1 MGFKQKGAPYEK
13 DDMNIAVYRKDI
25 GDGSAAKSNHTGIVL
40 QSGLSP
46 EMEGAAIAH
55 EKIHQYQQRNGDLDY
70 DENNF
75 YWKGKTYPRKNLNE
89 HNEKLP
95 WEVEAYK
102 ESDKLLKGKQNTTQM
117 KEKFQ
122 LRDGKGNGASFA
134 NLTSKGLMGASLDIN
149 PIKLVKHSEIPTAG
163 SKKAEQQKA
172 DLAKVGVEKE
182 VKLKTNELGVYSG
195 DKDLGVKK
203 YTSFYKAS
211 TPELKEKGNAFWS
224 SLSEPEKQEIRDRKS
239 RYEKAPIKMHKIPAK
254 PIKTSSSLD
263 IKRVPLKTPGGKPS
277 REIEPVFKTKKE
289 IKEHVFN
296 QYGGISRDRLS
307 LYKKASTNR
316 RIPAS
321 FNTGRGDIF
330 GKVATAVAGKKQV
343 FKNADVEKKV
353 KAAYDEQNRRRK
365 AKKYADKKGLTFLD
379 SGESVAQ
386 LRKQGRISQYEN
398 KAKQTKITTGIFSHN
413 RVKKNNKST

>member
-46 EMEGAAIAH
+46 EMEEAAIAH

-75 YWKGKTYPRKNLNE
+75 YWKGKTYPRENLNE

-102 ESDKLLKGKQNTTQM
+102 ESNKLLKGKQNTTQM

-134 NLTSKGLMGASLDIN
+134 NLTNKGLMGASLDTD
-149 PIKLVKHSEIPTAG
+149 PIKTSKVATTG
-163 SKKAEQQKA
+163 SKEAQQQKA
-172 DLAKVGVEKE
+172 NLAKIGVEKQ
-182 VKLKTNELGVYSG
+182 VKLRSDEFGGFGSG
-195 DKDLGVKK
+195 EDLGVKK

-211 TPELKEKGNAFWS
+211 TPELKEKGNKYWS
-224 SLSEPEKQEIRDRKS
+224 SLSETDKQKIRDKKS
-239 RYEKAPIKMHKIPAK
+239 RYTQEPIPMVKIPAK

-263 IKRVPLKTPGGKPS
+263 IKRVPLKTPGDKPS

-343 FKNADVEKKV
+343 FKDGVEQKV

-386 LRKQGRISQYEN
+386 LRKQGRISRYGN

-413 RVKKNNKST
+413 RIKKNKST

>member
-1 MGFKQKGAPYEK
+1 MGFKLKGKPYDK
-13 DDMNIAVYRKDI
+13 DDMNIAVYRKNLD
-25 GDGSAAKSNHTGIVL
+25 DGSAAKSNHTGIVL
-40 QSGLSP
+40 QTGLSP
-46 EMEGAAIAH
+46 EMEGAAIEH
-55 EKIHQYQQRNGDLDY
+55 EKVHQYQQRRGDLDY

-89 HNEKLP
+89 HNAKLP

-102 ESDKLLKGKQNTTQM
+102 ESDKILNGKQTNKQM

-122 LRDGKGNGASFA
+122 LRKGKGNKPAFE
-134 NLTSKGLMGASLDIN
+134 NLTSKGLMGASLDTDPIN
-149 PIKLVKHSEIPTAG
+149 PVKPSKIPTTG
-163 SKKAEQQKA
+163 SKEAQQQKTN
-172 DLAKVGVEKE
+172 LAKIGVEKE
-182 VKLKTNELGVYSG
+182 VKLKSDEFGGFGSG
-195 DKDLGVKK
+195 EDLGVKK

-211 TPELKEKGNAFWS
+211 TPELKEKGNKFWS
-224 SLSEPEKQEIRDRKS
+224 SLSESEKQEIRDRKS
-239 RYEKAPIKMHKIPAK
+239 RYEKTPIKMERLPAK
-254 PIKTSSSLD
+254 PIKTSSSRKVEKL
-263 IKRVPLKTPGGKPS
+263 PLKTPGDKPS

-307 LYKKASTNR
+307 LFKKASTGR
-316 RIPAS
+316 KLPAS

-330 GKVATAVAGKKQV
+330 GKVATAVAGQKQV
-343 FKNADVEKKV
+343 FKDGVEQKV

-386 LRKQGRISQYEN
+386 LRKQGRISRYEN

-413 RVKKNNKST
+413 RIKKNKST

>member
-46 EMEGAAIAH
+46 EMEEAAIAH

-75 YWKGKTYPRKNLNE
+75 YWKGKTYPRENLNE

-102 ESDKLLKGKQNTTQM
+102 ESNKLLKGKQNTTQM

-149 PIKLVKHSEIPTAG
+149 PIKIVKPSEIPTAG

-211 TPELKEKGNAFWS
+211 TPELKEKGNKYWS
-224 SLSEPEKQEIRDRKS
+224 SLSETDKQKIRDKKS
-239 RYEKAPIKMHKIPAK
+239 RYTQEPIPMVKIPAK

-263 IKRVPLKTPGGKPS
+263 IKRVPLKTPGDKPS

-343 FKNADVEKKV
+343 FKDGVEQKV

-379 SGESVAQ
+379 SG
-386 LRKQGRISQYEN
+386 
-398 KAKQTKITTGIFSHN
+398 AKQTKITTGIFSHN
-413 RVKKNNKST
+413 RIKKNKST

>member
-1 MGFKQKGAPYEK
+1 MGFKLKGKPYDK
-13 DDMNIAVYRKDI
+13 DDMNIAVYRKNLD
-25 GDGSAAKSNHTGIVL
+25 DGSAAKSNHTGIVL
-40 QSGLSP
+40 QTGLSP
-46 EMEGAAIAH
+46 EMEGAAIEH
-55 EKIHQYQQRNGDLDY
+55 EKVHQYQQRRGDLDY

-89 HNEKLP
+89 HNAKLP

-102 ESDKLLKGKQNTTQM
+102 ESDKILNGKQTNKQM

-122 LRDGKGNGASFA
+122 LRKGKGNKPAFE
-134 NLTSKGLMGASLDIN
+134 NLTSKGLMGASLDTD
-149 PIKLVKHSEIPTAG
+149 PVKRVKPSEIATTG
-163 SKKAEQQKA
+163 SKEAQQQKA
-172 DLAKVGVEKE
+172 DLAKIGVEKE
-182 VKLKTNELGVYSG
+182 VKLKPNELGVYSG

-211 TPELKEKGNAFWS
+211 TPELKEKGNKFWS

-239 RYEKAPIKMHKIPAK
+239 RYEKAPIKMETLPAK
-254 PIKTSSSLD
+254 PIKTSSSRKVEKL
-263 IKRVPLKTPGGKPS
+263 PLKTPGDKPS

-289 IKEHVFN
+289 IKQHVFN

-307 LYKKASTNR
+307 LYKKARTGKR
-316 RIPAS
+316 LPAS

-330 GKVATAVAGKKQV
+330 GKVATAVAGQKQT
-343 FKNADVEKKV
+343 FKNSDVEKKA

-365 AKKYADKKGLTFLD
+365 AKKYADRKGLTFLD

-386 LRKQGRISQYEN
+386 LRKKGKISQYQN

-413 RVKKNNKST
+413 RIKKNKST

>member
-149 PIKLVKHSEIPTAG
+149 PIKLVKPSEIPTAG